1 MFRPLT
7 YALIP
12 LALIACGETV
22 DPEVVSEP
30 VAPTLVGEAPA
41 SAPAAEAVEGL
52 VVDVGE
58 PGETLTLTVTRGGGS
73 TTSEVQS
80 AQDGTAEIAWTLG
93 IAPVDNTLT
102 VERSGV
108 SETLEIT
115 IRATLAEPL
124 RAEPFGEVNAFL
136 NEEGHDGSTED
147 LTFTEDGLLMGA
159 PEGVLHVD
167 SSGDVTRWLQDD
179 TLSKVWGFAVD
190 ADGTLWAVDL
200 ENKRMVR
207 IDTDGTVTEVLTT
220 NGSEQLEGANY
231 VAVDHDGLIYLS
243 DPCLGQIIRFD
254 PTTEE
259 TAVLQFD
266 LESEGGP
273 NGLAVSA
280 DGTELYVATENTG
293 FLCSHADIDFQI
305 EIAGVYVVD
314 LDDFETKRPL
324 AEGLGLFG
332 DGLAFDVEG
341 NLYVVVDT
349 ESNFSLE
356 QSLIVVF
363 PKGESV
369 GVPFLVAGEETLFAN
384 LAFGQGEY
392 GESTL
397 YLALLSIPLFTNDE
411 SRGLERFD
419 VGIAGL
425 PLLP

>member
-1 MFRPLT
+1 
-7 YALIP
+7 
-12 LALIACGETV
+12 
-22 DPEVVSEP
+22 
-30 VAPTLVGEAPA
+30 
-41 SAPAAEAVEGL
+41 
-52 VVDVGE
+52 
-58 PGETLTLTVTRGGGS
+58 
-73 TTSEVQS
+73 
-80 AQDGTAEIAWTLG
+80 LG
-93 IAPVDNTLT
+93 IAPVDNSLRIERAGV
-102 VERSGV
+102 VEA
-108 SETLEIT
+108 LEIT

-124 RAEPFGEVNAFL
+124 RAEPFGDVNAFL

-147 LTFTEDGLLMGA
+147 LTFTDDGLLMGA
-159 PEGVLHVD
+159 PEGLLQVNP
-167 SSGDVTRWLQDD
+167 SGEVSRWLVDD

-190 ADGTLWAVDL
+190 DDGTIWAVDL

-207 IDTDGTVTEVLTT
+207 IDTDGTVTEILTT
-220 NGSEQLEGANY
+220 NGSEPLAGANY

-243 DPCLGQIIRFD
+243 DPCLGQVIRFD
-254 PTTEE
+254 PETEE
-259 TAVLQFD
+259 TTVLQFD

-273 NGLAVSA
+273 NGLAVSG

-293 FLCSHADIDFQI
+293 LLCSHSHIDLQV

-314 LDDFETKRPL
+314 LSDFETKRAL
-324 AEGLGLFG
+324 AEGIGLFG

-349 ESNFSLE
+349 EANFQLE

-363 PKGESV
+363 PRGESEAT
-369 GVPFLVAGEETLFAN
+369 PFLLADEATLFAN
-384 LAFGQGEY
+384 LAFGQGDY
-392 GESTL
+392 GQTTL